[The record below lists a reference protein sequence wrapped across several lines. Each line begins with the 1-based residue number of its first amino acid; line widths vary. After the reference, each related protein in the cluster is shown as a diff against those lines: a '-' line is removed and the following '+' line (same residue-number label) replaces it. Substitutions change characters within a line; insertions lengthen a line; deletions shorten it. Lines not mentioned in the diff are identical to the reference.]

1 MRSGYK
7 GRIGVRIGDGV
18 RVIWKIV
25 TLGLGWVRVPIQG
38 RATFAGG
45 RSGGQEL
52 RAGFQDFWVQIVT
65 LINTYQLLM
74 LNKLCN
80 LSVSWFPHL

>member
-18 RVIWKIV
+18 RVMRKIV

-45 RSGGQEL
+45 RSSGQEL
-52 RAGFQDFWVQIVT
+52 RAGIQDFWVQIVT
-65 LINTYQLLM
+65 LPLIS
-74 LNKLCN
+74 C
-80 LSVSWFPHL
+80 